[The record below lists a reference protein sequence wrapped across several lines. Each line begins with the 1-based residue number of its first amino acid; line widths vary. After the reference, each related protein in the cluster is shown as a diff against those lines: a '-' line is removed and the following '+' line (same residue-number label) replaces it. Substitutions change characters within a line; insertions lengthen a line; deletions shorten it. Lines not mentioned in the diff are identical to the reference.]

1 MNLASV
7 PPDWPNR
14 LASGTNPA
22 TVPNDTAGNLTSAT
36 GSPGDPNSSSN
47 NKSGLDNWAV
57 ALAVVLPIVA
67 VAAAAVAGGTAYVR
81 RRRRSSAAAA
91 LQFKPFNDSSNNGST
106 DGGDVLTELQR
117 PPGPGGLQGAAG
129 WAPVGGVGTAGS
141 SSNPSLLA
149 ALLSPHSSQG
159 PSTAGWSSGGS
170 EAAQRGYG
178 PAAGMQQQQLAEW
191 QLLHAQQ
198 APDNASSQRSE
209 SPSQVHYSTAMSA
222 AAAAANPQPQQFVR
236 VLKPK
241 VPLSLPGDMIAAV
254 AKFAK
259 QQHLRQQSSSSKS
272 IGDKD
277 RPGSPFA
284 SASRMPIAGAAG
296 LSQAVEDGDDQGAR

>member
-1 MNLASV
+1 MNLAAV

-22 TVPNDTAGNLTSAT
+22 IAPNDTVGNLTEGLGGA
-36 GSPGDPNSSSN
+36 GDLNSSG
-47 NKSGLDNWAV
+47 NKSGLDTWAV

-67 VAAAAVAGGTAYVR
+67 VIAAAVGGGTAYVR

-117 PPGPGGLQGAAG
+117 PPGPGGLQRPAG
-129 WAPVGGVGTAGS
+129 WAAVGGVGTAGS

-149 ALLSPHSSQG
+149 ALLSQHSSQG
-159 PSTAGWSSGGS
+159 ASTAGWSS
-170 EAAQRGYG
+170 
-178 PAAGMQQQQLAEW
+178 AGVQQQQQLAEW
-191 QLLHAQQ
+191 QLTHAQQ
-198 APDNASSQRSE
+198 VPDMASSHRSQ
-209 SPSQVHYSTAMSA
+209 SPPQVHYSTAMSA
-222 AAAAANPQPQQFVR
+222 AAAAAAANPQQQQLVR

-241 VPLSLPGDMIAAV
+241 VPSLPGDMIAAV

-259 QQHLRQQSSSSKS
+259 QQHLRQQSSSRRSS
-272 IGDKD
+272 GNQD

-284 SASRMPIAGAAG
+284 SASWVPFAGAAG
-296 LSQAVEDGDDQGAR
+296 LSQAVEDVDGQDGR